1 MTNNKIKSLL
11 ILIITLV
18 IGIAIGFEISEI
30 SIKKHFEKMDSF
42 RKPEGFIK
50 IFDGIIKP
58 DNTQKAEVDSILY
71 VYHER
76 IEKITHSGMDS
87 VSKMMDSMNV
97 ELKTKLNN
105 EQAARLD
112 EDLQRMKKNPPPP
125 PPGKKP

>member
-1 MTNNKIKSLL
+1 MTNGNIKSLL
-11 ILIITLV
+11 ILVITLV

-58 DNTQKAEVDSILY
+58 DNIQKAGIDSILFA
-71 VYHER
+71 YHEK

-97 ELKTKLNN
+97 ELKTKLNK

-112 EDLQRMKKNPPPP
+112 EEMQRMKKNPPPP
-125 PPGKKP
+125 PGKKP